1 MILGCILAKKIP
13 IIDIMIVNELADF
26 LEAVVLSGNGEH
38 RVKSAFAS
46 DLMSDVLT
54 MDEEDLVLITGL
66 CTQQVI
72 RTAEMSDIETVVFAR
87 GKTVTQDIIN
97 LADEHDITLIS
108 SDYSIFKLCG
118 MLYGK
123 LDSVY

>member
-1 MILGCILAKKIP
+1 
-13 IIDIMIVNELADF
+13 MIVNELAKYI
-26 LEAVVLSGNGEH
+26 NGKVIIGDDSH

-72 RTAEMSDIETVVFAR
+72 RTAEMSDIETVIFAR
-87 GKTVTQDIIN
+87 GKTITQDIIQ
-97 LADEHDITLIS
+97 LAAEHEITLIS
-108 SDYSIFKLCG
+108 SELSIFKLCG
-118 MLYGK
+118 LLYSK

>member
-1 MILGCILAKKIP
+1 
-13 IIDIMIVNELADF
+13 MIVNELAKYIDGT
-26 LEAVVLSGNGEH
+26 VLTGDGEH
-38 RVKSAFAS
+38 KVKAAFAS

-54 MDEEDLVLITGL
+54 MDEEDLVLLTGL

-97 LADEHDITLIS
+97 LAKEHDITIITS
-108 SDYSIFKLCG
+108 KYSIFKLCG
-118 MLYGK
+118 LLYDK

>member
-1 MILGCILAKKIP
+1 
-13 IIDIMIVNELADF
+13 MIVNELAKF
-26 LEAVVLSGNGEH
+26 INGNVITGDGEH

-72 RTAEMSDIETVVFAR
+72 RTAEMSDIETVIFAR
-87 GKTVTQDIIN
+87 GKTITQDIID
-97 LADEHDITLIS
+97 LAEEHEITLIA
-108 SDYSIFKLCG
+108 SDLSVFKLCG

>member
-1 MILGCILAKKIP
+1 M
-13 IIDIMIVNELADF
+13 VVRELAEYIGGKIVTGD
-26 LEAVVLSGNGEH
+26 SEH

-72 RTAEMSDIETVVFAR
+72 RTAEMSDIETIIFAR
-87 GKTVTQDIIN
+87 GKTITQDIID
-97 LADEHDITLIS
+97 LAKDHDITLIS
-108 SDYSIFKLCG
+108 SQLSVFKLCG
-118 MLYGK
+118 MLYTK
-123 LDSVY
+123 MDTVF

>member
-1 MILGCILAKKIP
+1 
-13 IIDIMIVNELADF
+13 MIVNELAEYIGGSVITGD
-26 LEAVVLSGNGEH
+26 GKH

-72 RTAEMSDIETVVFAR
+72 RTAEMSDIETIIFAR
-87 GKTVTQDIIN
+87 GKTVTQDIID
-97 LADEHDITLIS
+97 LAKDHDITLIS
-108 SDYSIFKLCG
+108 SDLSVFKLCG
-118 MLYGK
+118 MLYHK
-123 LDSVY
+123 MDSVF

>member
-1 MILGCILAKKIP
+1 
-13 IIDIMIVNELADF
+13 MIVNELVKF
-26 LEAVVLSGNGEH
+26 INGKVITGNGEH

-54 MDEEDLVLITGL
+54 MDEENLVLITGL

-72 RTAEMSDIETVVFAR
+72 RTAEMSDIEAVIFAR
-87 GKTVTQDIIN
+87 GKTITQDIID
-97 LADEHDITLIS
+97 LAEEHEITLITS
-108 SDYSIFKLCG
+108 NLSVFKLCG
-118 MLYGK
+118 MLYGE

>member
-1 MILGCILAKKIP
+1 
-13 IIDIMIVNELADF
+13 MIVNELAKYIDGK
-26 LEAVVLSGNGEH
+26 VLTGDGEH

-54 MDEEDLVLITGL
+54 MDEEDLVLLTGL

-87 GKTVTQDIIN
+87 GKTVTQDIID
-97 LADEHDITLIS
+97 LAKDHGITIIS

-118 MLYGK
+118 LLYNK
-123 LDSVY
+123 LESVY

>member
-1 MILGCILAKKIP
+1 MAC
-13 IIDIMIVNELADF
+13 MIVNELAKF
-26 LEAVVLSGNGEH
+26 INGKVVTGDGEH
-38 RVKSAFAS
+38 SVAKAFAS

-72 RTAEMSDIETVVFAR
+72 RTAEMSDISTVIFAR
-87 GKTVTQDIIN
+87 GKTITQDIID
-97 LADEHDITLIS
+97 LAKKHEITLIS
-108 SDYSIFKLCG
+108 SDLSVFKLCG
-118 MLYGK
+118 ILWGK

>member
-1 MILGCILAKKIP
+1 MVVKELAKY
-13 IIDIMIVNELADF
+13 IDGEVITGDVN
-26 LEAVVLSGNGEH
+26 H

-72 RTAEMSDIETVVFAR
+72 RTAEMSDIETIVFSR
-87 GKTVTQDIIN
+87 GKNVTKDIID
-97 LADEHDITLIS
+97 LAKESDITLITS
-108 SDYSIFKLCG
+108 KYSTFKLCG
-118 MLYGK
+118 LLYNK
-123 LDSVY
+123 LESVY